1 MHFSRK
7 WGRMWQVCQPPE
19 ERCDRFDLSWHQRR
33 MPPAV
38 KTPASRLGR
47 SAQMRVC
54 NQCTVSRFKKGAMKF
69 CITPG
74 EKWKSERGSCH
85 SWGDV
90 CTGVGLREACAPP
103 RGMKSSGMSE
113 IKKCVFSLGGMCTW
127 GLLLAKRYIIL
138 WIMHYSFE

>member
-1 MHFSRK
+1 MHY
-7 WGRMWQVCQPPE
+7 
-19 ERCDRFDLSWHQRR
+19 
-33 MPPAV
+33 
-38 KTPASRLGR
+38 
-47 SAQMRVC
+47 
-54 NQCTVSRFKKGAMKF
+54 
-69 CITPG
+69 
-74 EKWKSERGSCH
+74 
-85 SWGDV
+85 SWGEMEECEGFMSLLGDI